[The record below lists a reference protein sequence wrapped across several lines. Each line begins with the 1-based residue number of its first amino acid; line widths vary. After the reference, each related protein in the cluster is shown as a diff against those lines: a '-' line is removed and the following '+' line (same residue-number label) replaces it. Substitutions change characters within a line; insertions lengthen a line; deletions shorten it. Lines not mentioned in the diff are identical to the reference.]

1 MEQKMDSQ
9 TERLNFIEKLYF
21 TIVDLFC
28 RYKSDNNMNI
38 TYINRLQ
45 QCRQS
50 LVSKILLDIITP
62 CAKIS
67 CFVSTSHLVW
77 HSHPLQ
83 SITTQI
89 THGKSKARQGMMSF
103 LQSFEIAVASYL
115 SRGLARMISYSVFSL
130 ALDPPRIIYVAIEG
144 WLRHTG

>member
-1 MEQKMDSQ
+1 MSALTHHLIKLPKLMLGSICANFWVEYYLLQTRVYDRLRGTWLNARMEWKMDSR

-28 RYKSDNNMNI
+28 RCKSDNNMNI

-62 CAKIS
+62 YAKIS

-83 SITTQI
+83 SIAT
-89 THGKSKARQGMMSF
+89 
-103 LQSFEIAVASYL
+103 
-115 SRGLARMISYSVFSL
+115 
-130 ALDPPRIIYVAIEG
+130 
-144 WLRHTG
+144 